1 LTVWREEYER
11 QGRWS
16 NDRLVWPAADGG
28 MHAVGYDAGLPRAL
42 ERVGIKRHIRFH
54 DLRHTCA
61 SHLLQGTWA
70 PKMIRGPLR
79 LEEVKAWL
87 DHSDIGVTQ
96 RYAHLAPDAIR
107 GKVVNAANLDEPAVT
122 LGANELRDWPTNW
135 SHLRDLNPRPTVYET
150 VALPLS

>member
-1 LTVWREEYER
+1 
-11 QGRWS
+11 
-16 NDRLVWPAADGG
+16 
-28 MHAVGYDAGLPRAL
+28 MHALGYHAGLAKTL
-42 ERVGIKRHIRFH
+42 ERTGIKRHIRFH

-70 PKMIRGPLR
+70 PDLIREPLR

-96 RYAHLAPDAIR
+96 RYAYLAPDAIR
-107 GKVVNAANLDEPAVT
+107 GKVVDDAGATA
-122 LGANELRDWPTNW
+122 GANNTAVWPANW

>member
-1 LTVWREEYER
+1 
-11 QGRWS
+11 
-16 NDRLVWPAADGG
+16 
-28 MHAVGYDAGLPRAL
+28 MHAFGYDAGLGKASKRA
-42 ERVGIKRHIRFH
+42 GIKRRIRFH

-61 SHLLQGTWA
+61 SHLVQGTWSPQWITHA
-70 PKMIRGPLR
+70 LR

-107 GKVVNAANLDEPAVT
+107 GKVVDPAKT
-122 LGANELRDWPTNW
+122 LGVKVGATDTSHWPTNW
-135 SHLRDLNPRPTVYET
+135 SHLRDLNSRPTVYET